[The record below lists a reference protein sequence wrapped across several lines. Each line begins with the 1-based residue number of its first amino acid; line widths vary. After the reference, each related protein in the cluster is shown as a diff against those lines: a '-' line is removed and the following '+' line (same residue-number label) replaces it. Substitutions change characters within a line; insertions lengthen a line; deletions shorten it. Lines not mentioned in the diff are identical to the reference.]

1 MDCREY
7 FNLLRKEPEKVTSDP
22 ELLAQLNG
30 SCWCELLSEHPQLA
44 PYCDFSTMTGPQLRY
59 LLENQGQFAEKCN
72 LSLIPAE
79 DWWLILRKQ
88 PQLAEYCPEWSFR
101 LNEWAELLREQKQF
115 FKRCDNICHLLLSY
129 PDLYEIWKQE
139 DWSNYKITA
148 RSAVPQ
154 TPETH
159 TIEEWYQ
166 LIMQDKNKCIIC
178 DCLLEL
184 LLQYPEIFAQWCKLG
199 TGSFFQPVFWQMHSS
214 LSENQ

>member
-1 MDCREY
+1 
-7 FNLLRKEPEKVTSDP
+7 
-22 ELLAQLNG
+22 
-30 SCWCELLSEHPQLA
+30 
-44 PYCDFSTMTGPQLRY
+44 MTGPQLRY

-139 DWSNYKITA
+139 DWSNYKITV

-199 TGSFFQPVFWQMHSS
+199 TGSFFQPVFWQMLSS